1 MQSLHSRL
9 TRPLPQVVARTVG
22 GTTLF
27 ELPLASAL
35 RGHEAAL
42 FRNGRSCCVTVLRA
56 SLARTLLAAAAAAPG
71 VSVLAGQ
78 RVASARVSDDG
89 RSASVVCA
97 ESGHER
103 SYDLVVGAD
112 GLRSAVR
119 AALLGAAAPPA
130 PLYAGVRIAFAV
142 VPRTTPAA
150 EKLRPAP
157 TQVHQW
163 FAPGAYALAYSA
175 GRGLGAR
182 DGEDAGAHCLALC
195 WGDAAAAAENP
206 RWDATAVRSAL
217 LARLRAGAFPPEVLA
232 LAAAADDRAFELG
245 VRYHAPL
252 PAGSWAHPSGRMLI
266 MGDAAHAMPPFL
278 GQGANQAIQ
287 DAAALASRLARVGT
301 PQMPTLAA
309 AAAAFEAARLGPT
322 AALQTSS
329 RFVGLLDTLAA
340 PWHPLRDV
348 ALAVAG
354 RSGIAAQIFINGAL
368 PRV

>member
-1 MQSLHSRL
+1 M
-9 TRPLPQVVARTVG
+9 G

-27 ELPLASAL
+27 ELPLAQAL

-42 FRNGRSCCVTVLRA
+42 FRNGKSCCVTVLRA

-71 VSVLAGQ
+71 VSVLPGR
-78 RVASARVSDDG
+78 RVAAARVAADG
-89 RSASVVCA
+89 GSASVTLA
-97 ESGHER
+97 GPSPEER

-119 AALLGAAAPPA
+119 AALLGAAAPAA

-142 VPRTTPAA
+142 VPRTSAAA

-157 TQVHQW
+157 AQVHQW

-175 GRGLGAR
+175 GRGLGAQS
-182 DGEDAGAHCLALC
+182 GEDAGAHCLALC

-217 LARLRAGAFPPEVLA
+217 LARLRAGSFPPEILA

-266 MGDAAHAMPPFL
+266 LGDAAHAMPPFL

-301 PQMPTLAA
+301 PQTPTMAA
-309 AAAAFEAARLGPT
+309 AAAAFEAVRLGPT

-329 RFVGLLDTLAA
+329 RFVGLLDTLPA
-340 PWHPLRDV
+340 PWHPLRDLS
-348 ALAVAG
+348 LAFAG